1 MEWIGIDN
9 SAAASQAG
17 IMNATDR
24 GDFPIF
30 EGVLMNRLRTLIGA
44 AISLAGVV
52 VIAAGRL

>member
-1 MEWIGIDN
+1 
-9 SAAASQAG
+9 
-17 IMNATDR
+17 MNATDR